1 MNAIQCFSGCKAKFY
16 HLEQLKDAM
25 HYCFRLCI
33 FMLTWL
39 AGLVIG
45 HLLHVIGTAHQ
56 TSSGGYWFL
65 SDKPPAELKRQKL
78 A

>member
-1 MNAIQCFSGCKAKFY
+1 MNAIQCFSGCKVKFH

-45 HLLHVIGTAHQ
+45 HLLHVIGTAH
-56 TSSGGYWFL
+56 
-65 SDKPPAELKRQKL
+65 
-78 A
+78 